1 MNYGRHNAVAAMLVT
16 LTTLG
21 GCESLPENIVSTP
34 EVELRNVQVMGL
46 GFKSQTF
53 LLSFDISNPNPF
65 RLPVNHIAYD
75 VRLDG
80 RRFATGET
88 ASDLSIPA
96 NGDSQFAISVD
107 LDLLSTAPQL
117 LATIREGVRGDIPYE
132 LEGQLGIDIPMAP
145 PVRYRTTGSI
155 RLLAEGR

>member
-1 MNYGRHNAVAAMLVT
+1 MLVT

>member
-1 MNYGRHNAVAAMLVT
+1 MIVT
-16 LTTLG
+16 LTALG
-21 GCESLPENIVSTP
+21 GCESLPENLISTP

-53 LLSFDISNPNPF
+53 LLSFDVSNPNPF

-88 ASDLSIPA
+88 ASDISIPA
-96 NGDSQFAISVD
+96 NGDSQFSISVD

-117 LATIREGVRGDIPYE
+117 LSTIREGVRGDIPYE
-132 LEGQLGIDIPMAP
+132 LEGQLGIDIPMTP
-145 PVRYRTTGSI
+145 PVRYRTAGNI
-155 RLLAEGR
+155 RLLADSH

>member
-1 MNYGRHNAVAAMLVT
+1 MLVT

-117 LATIREGVRGDIPYE
+117 LATIREGVRGDISYE